1 VSHVGSTRGDTVGD
15 DPLERRELL
24 KLAATAFALGA
35 APGCAS
41 PQRRVDASAP
51 PSPADVAAHLDPEAA
66 DALLAKLDARMD
78 WIKTASLPDD
88 VLPLSKLAGGA
99 AMAGPE
105 IAETSTL
112 VRKAVRTLY
121 MTGRFRDLPEDMK
134 VHPGVQARLGAMQNE
149 MNDAVMGMT
158 DRLERMTPAEHL
170 RVQDYLKKDELFG
183 ERLARVLE
191 KTAADDGLS
200 FQHSFGLRSATL
212 DLSARMAAQSPALVV
227 DPLVRKVRRIEAH
240 PRSDAEEARRL
251 AARVGEET
259 FWAHQ
264 ERMTMLHE
272 AWLTRL
278 GPRSALASGA
288 LASSTYVW
296 PTSAPPP
303 TQTSDDTLIEPAP
316 PPQPHLLPTPGQRAM
331 KAGGITMGFGLGSVA
346 LGLICAGIASAP
358 ALSGFIWPAL
368 ILGVTI
374 GPILLV
380 VGLII
385 LIVGAAIRA
394 SE

>member
-1 VSHVGSTRGDTVGD
+1 MSEEAFDRRG
-15 DPLERRELL
+15 LL
-24 KLAATAFALGA
+24 KLAATAVAVGA

-41 PQRRVDASAP
+41 PQRHVEASAP
-51 PSPADVAAHLDPEAA
+51 ATAADIAAQLDPEAA
-66 DALLAKLDARMD
+66 EALLAKVDARMD

-88 VLPLSKLAGGA
+88 VLPLSKLPRDTMTKREA
-99 AMAGPE
+99 
-105 IAETSTL
+105 AETDVL

-121 MTGRFRDLPEDMK
+121 MTGRFRDMPDAMK
-134 VHPGVQARLGAMQNE
+134 VHPGVQARLGAMQDE
-149 MNDAVMGMT
+149 MDDAVLGMT
-158 DRLERMTPAEHL
+158 DRLERMTPDDHR
-170 RVQDYLKKDELFG
+170 RVQEYLAKDDLFG

-191 KTAADDGLS
+191 KTASDDGLS

-264 ERMTMLHE
+264 ERMALLHE
-272 AWLTRL
+272 AWQTRL
-278 GPRSALASGA
+278 GSRSALASGA

-296 PTSAPPP
+296 PSSAPPQRPPSTAALESSDDESLQPPVHSP
-303 TQTSDDTLIEPAP
+303 TQSTSGKRT
-316 PPQPHLLPTPGQRAM
+316 Q
-331 KAGGITMGFGLGSVA
+331 KAGLITMGFGLGSVVA
-346 LGLICAGIASAP
+346 GLICAGIATAP

-385 LIVGAAIRA
+385 LIVGTAIRA